1 MFQVNVERLEC
12 NGLYCNHQYDCS
24 KFYVIIYNHPV
35 EMKCAP
41 GTRFSLNLGV
51 CDHESNV
58 DCINDVEI
66 QPDGMGVRVP
76 DYENQLGV
84 TIRGNF
90 KDLIENICFVDGFC
104 PTDAMIERDYFLE
117 HIKYQFYMQ
126 YISSD

>member
-1 MFQVNVERLEC
+1 MERLEC

-66 QPDGMGVRVP
+66 QPDGKDGRVP
-76 DYENQLGV
+76 DYANQLGV
-84 TIRGNF
+84 TIAGNF
-90 KDLIENICFVDGFC
+90 KDLIENMCLPMLCSMNADLLVVMFSDIDCVFNA
-104 PTDAMIERDYFLE
+104 P
-117 HIKYQFYMQ
+117 
-126 YISSD
+126 SSVQK

>member
-1 MFQVNVERLEC
+1 
-12 NGLYCNHQYDCS
+12 
-24 KFYVIIYNHPV
+24 
-35 EMKCAP
+35 MKCAP

-66 QPDGMGVRVP
+66 QPDGKDGRVP
-76 DYENQLGV
+76 DYANQLGV
-84 TIRGNF
+84 TIAGNF
-90 KDLIENICFVDGFC
+90 KDLIENMCLVDGFY
-104 PTDAMIERDYFLE
+104 PTDAMIERDYLLE